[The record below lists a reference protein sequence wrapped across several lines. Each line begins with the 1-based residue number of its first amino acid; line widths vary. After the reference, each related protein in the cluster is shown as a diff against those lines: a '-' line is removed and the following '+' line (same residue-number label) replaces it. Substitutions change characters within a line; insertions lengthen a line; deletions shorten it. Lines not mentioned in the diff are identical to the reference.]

1 MTDGFVADYLSYLLG
16 RASHVVYTEFYTEL
30 RAAGVG
36 SLEWRVLATLA
47 DERPRG
53 IGDLATEVLA
63 KQPTLTKLVLRL
75 AAQGLVQ
82 REEHPDDRRRTLV
95 RLTSRGANRVR
106 PLIERARAHE
116 ALLLQDF
123 SQRDRAALKRILR
136 SLIARWDART

>member
-1 MTDGFVADYLSYLLG
+1 M
-16 RASHVVYTEFYTEL
+16 
-30 RAAGVG
+30 
-36 SLEWRVLATLA
+36 LATLA